1 VLLSQYL
8 KIKKS
13 TLLGAG
19 KGLFTTIPIAKGQ
32 RIVEYL
38 GKIKRNANSEN
49 TDLRYAFVVKP
60 GYVIDAMNYKK
71 GIAQFANDAT
81 GTGRVKYLRNNCY
94 YERDGLRVYIT
105 ALKNIKANM
114 ELLCFY
120 GEDYWI
126 EDNETENTNPKTNTM
141 ATAKK
146 TTKKAAPKKAVKKA
160 AKKVAAKKVA
170 KKATA
175 KKSVAKKTAK
185 KVAPKK
191 AAKKATKKVAPK
203 KAAKKAAKKVAVK
216 KVAKKVAV
224 KKVAKKVKPS
234 KKGKSGKGAA

>member
-1 VLLSQYL
+1 MLLTQYL

-13 TLLGAG
+13 TLPGSG
-19 KGLFTTIPIAKGQ
+19 KGLFTTIPIGKGQ

-38 GKIKRNANSEN
+38 GKIKLNANSNN

-105 ALKNIKANM
+105 ALKNIKANT

-120 GEDYWI
+120 GKDYWI
-126 EDNETENTNPKTNTM
+126 EDVDDNDNINPSNNTM

-146 TTKKAAPKKAVKKA
+146 TTKKVAVKKVEKKATAKKPIVKKA
-160 AKKVAAKKVA
+160 AKKV
-170 KKATA
+170 
-175 KKSVAKKTAK
+175 
-185 KVAPKK
+185 
-191 AAKKATKKVAPK
+191 
-203 KAAKKAAKKVAVK
+203 
-216 KVAKKVAV
+216 
-224 KKVAKKVKPS
+224 KPS
-234 KKGKSGKGAA
+234 TKGKSGKIGG

>member
-1 VLLSQYL
+1 MLLSQYL
-8 KIKKS
+8 TIKKS
-13 TLLGAG
+13 SLPGAG

-38 GKIKRNANSEN
+38 GKIKLNANSEN

-60 GYVIDAMNYKK
+60 CYVIDAMNYKK
-71 GIAQFANDAT
+71 GIAQFANDAK

-105 ALKNIKANM
+105 ALKNIKTNT

-120 GEDYWI
+120 GKDYWI
-126 EDNETENTNPKTNTM
+126 EDKETENTNLTTNTM

-146 TTKKAAPKKAVKKA
+146 TTKKAAPKKVVKKA
-160 AKKVAAKKVA
+160 TKKVAVKKVA

-175 KKSVAKKTAK
+175 KKPV
-185 KVAPKK
+185 
-191 AAKKATKKVAPK
+191 AKKATKQASP
-203 KAAKKAAKKVAVK
+203 KKVAVK
-216 KVAKKVAV
+216 KL
-224 KKVAKKVKPS
+224 AKKVKPS
-234 KKGKSGKGAA
+234 TKGKSGKIGG

>member
-1 VLLSQYL
+1 MLLSQYL

-13 TLLGAG
+13 LLPSAG
-19 KGLFTTIPIAKGQ
+19 KGLFTTIRIAKGQ

-105 ALKNIKANM
+105 ALKNIKANT

-120 GEDYWI
+120 GKDYWI
-126 EDNETENTNPKTNTM
+126 EDIDETENTNPKINTM

-160 AKKVAAKKVA
+160 AKKVAVKKVA
-170 KKATA
+170 KKA
-175 KKSVAKKTAK
+175 VAKK
-185 KVAPKK
+185 P
-191 AAKKATKKVAPK
+191 AAKKATKKAAPK
-203 KAAKKAAKKVAVK
+203 KAAK
-216 KVAKKVAV
+216 
-224 KKVAKKVKPS
+224 
-234 KKGKSGKGAA
+234 